1 MNDKM
6 ICFETVICER
16 YGDKYIINLNFYSK
30 QTEIAQNLLL
40 QRISY
45 EEQIRVYDVP
55 FIFQG
60 SLADCIERDN
70 E

>member
-55 FIFQG
+55 FIF
-60 SLADCIERDN
+60 
-70 E
+70 